1 MSQGSKQYKYLWRK
15 MLDYTVIDLAFKNL
29 RKHKTNRP
37 EIINIELHYEEER
50 AAMHDMILNTRPGE
64 VPNPEKA
71 FVSPDHVPVR
81 RYEHGKWRTTY
92 KPGIHEQWLHHI
104 IAIVL
109 QPIIERTAYPFYC
122 GSLPKKGAHYG
133 MRQLRRK
140 IAKGKNIKYF
150 AKLDIR
156 HFFDSIRMDIMI
168 RELASRI
175 KDDWFLYI
183 IRKCY
188 EGFSR
193 GLVLGFYLSQW
204 LANYLL
210 EPLDKMIT
218 DAGYDIYFRY
228 MDDIV
233 VFGPN
238 KRKLHALI
246 VEIKKLLGRRFRL
259 KLKNN
264 YQVNKFIYKG
274 KGQELDFMGFIFG
287 RNKVV
292 IRKRIMLKATHLAK
306 RIWMRKQAGG
316 RVYKRHA
323 QAMISYMGWFTYT
336 DSYSCYLK
344 YIKPYITVKRLKQ
357 LVSRLDKKEN
367 RHKNDRMERGA
378 LLTAAG

>member
-1 MSQGSKQYKYLWRK
+1 
-15 MLDYTVIDLAFKNL
+15 MLDNEVIDLAFKNL
-29 RKHKTNRP
+29 RRHKTNRP
-37 EIINIELHYEEER
+37 EIINIELNYEEER
-50 AAMHDMILNTRPGE
+50 QAMREMIYNTRPCK
-64 VPNPEKA
+64 VPEPEKA
-71 FVSPDHVPVR
+71 FTPPKHKAVR

-92 KPGIHEQWLHHI
+92 KPEIHEQWLHHI

-109 QPIIERTAYPFYC
+109 QPIIERTAYPFSC

-133 MRQLRRK
+133 MRQLRRM

-168 RELASRI
+168 RELATRI

-188 EGFSR
+188 EGFRR

-210 EPLDKMIT
+210 EPLDRFIT
-218 DAGYDIYFRY
+218 ESGFDIYLRY

-233 VFGPN
+233 IFGPN

-246 VEIKKLLGRRFRL
+246 VEIKKLIGRRFRL

-264 YQVNKFIYKG
+264 YQVNKFIYKE
-274 KGQELDFMGFIFG
+274 KGQPLDFMGFIFW
-287 RNKVV
+287 RFTVT
-292 IRKRIMLKATHLAK
+292 IRKRIMLKATRMAK
-306 RIWMRKQAGG
+306 RIRRRKESGG
-316 RVYKRHA
+316 RIFKRHA

-336 DSYSCYLK
+336 DSYACYLQH
-344 YIKPYITVKRLKQ
+344 IKPFINVKRLKQ
-357 LVSRLDKKEN
+357 LVSRLDRKEN
-367 RHKNDRMERGA
+367 KQHDRMERGT